1 MWIGANDI
9 GKEGLFR
16 FINGTEFIPNKDTLY
31 DWQMGQP
38 NNSGNCVHI
47 YMISTIAVK
56 DDNCERVE
64 NIYGDEIP
72 FHGLCEIKRYQNCI
86 V

>member
-1 MWIGANDI
+1 
-9 GKEGLFR
+9 
-16 FINGTEFIPNKDTLY
+16 
-31 DWQMGQP
+31 MGQP

-56 DDNCERVE
+56 DANCERVE

>member
-16 FINGTEFIPNKDTLY
+16 FINGTEFIPGKNTLY
-31 DWQMGQP
+31 DWQVEQP

-47 YMISTIAVK
+47 NMISTIVVNDTDCK
-56 DDNCERVE
+56 IVE
-64 NIYGDEIP
+64 NVNGDEIP
-72 FHGLCEIKRYQNCI
+72 FYGLCEIKRYQNCI